1 MFGMQWFAR
10 SLALAAMA
18 WGATCAVAQAAEII
32 VGQVAPLTGIEGRQ
46 GRSYAAGLRMAFD
59 AANQSTTA
67 RPHTFKLLS
76 LDDRGMPAETVSVT
90 RKLLETQQPMV
101 LSGYVGSRGLAEL
114 VQSGLLEKKS
124 LALVGYRGA
133 EIQSPHPLL
142 FSIRAGLREELGK
155 LTTHLATVGW
165 TKVGLFYDDGPG
177 ASSLLATANAFADQA
192 KVSYVARY
200 AYDTTKGNN
209 IGKAMDAFAASSPQA
224 IIVVSNSST
233 TSAFVERY
241 RSEGGKAHL
250 FTPSSADVEQ
260 LSQRL
265 GEEQMRGIVIAQVTP
280 SPYKVTTAL
289 SKDFNDAFARSK
301 SELERSFTMIEG
313 FIAGRV
319 IVEAAQRI
327 GRTPTR
333 EGMVAALN
341 AFGPVDIGGYS
352 IGFSPTSHVGSNYV
366 ELSIVNALG
375 KVKQ

>member
-1 MFGMQWFAR
+1 MP
-10 SLALAAMA
+10 
-18 WGATCAVAQAAEII
+18 
-32 VGQVAPLTGIEGRQ
+32 PL
-46 GRSYAAGLRMAFD
+46 
-59 AANQSTTA
+59 
-67 RPHTFKLLS
+67 
-76 LDDRGMPAETVSVT
+76 
-90 RKLLETQQPMV
+90 
-101 LSGYVGSRGLAEL
+101 
-114 VQSGLLEKKS
+114 
-124 LALVGYRGA
+124 
-133 EIQSPHPLL
+133 
-142 FSIRAGLREELGK
+142 
-155 LTTHLATVGW
+155 
-165 TKVGLFYDDGPG
+165 
-177 ASSLLATANAFADQA
+177 
-192 KVSYVARY
+192 
-200 AYDTTKGNN
+200 
-209 IGKAMDAFAASSPQA
+209 
-224 IIVVSNSST
+224 VSNSST

-289 SKDFNDAFARSK
+289 SKDFNDAFAKSK
-301 SELERSFTMIEG
+301 IELERSFTMIEG

-341 AFGPVDIGGYS
+341 TFGPVDIGSYS
-352 IGFSPTSHVGSNYV
+352 TGFSPTSHVGSNYV